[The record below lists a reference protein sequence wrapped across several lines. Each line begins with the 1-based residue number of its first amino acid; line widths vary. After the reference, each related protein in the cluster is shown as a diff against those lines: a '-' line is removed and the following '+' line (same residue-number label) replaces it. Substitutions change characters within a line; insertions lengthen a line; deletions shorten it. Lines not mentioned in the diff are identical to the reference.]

1 MRKISFLCAALAS
14 LMTSPLLAQTMP
26 YATQSTT
33 PAPSGHTLS
42 VQLQG
47 ARARTGSIMITVCDE
62 AGFDGQGS
70 CNWRKIVPINTIG
83 RPIVFENIPTGSYGV
98 KLFHDVNGNNRLDTN
113 AMGIPREPYA
123 FSNNARGN
131 FGPAKFK
138 DAGFTIDKA
147 TAISIRI
154 N

>member
-1 MRKISFLCAALAS
+1 MKKISLFGISLVS
-14 LMTSPLLAQTMP
+14 LMASPILAQKTP
-26 YATQSTT
+26 SQPPTIVATG
-33 PAPSGHTLS
+33 GHTLS

-47 ARARTGSIMITVCDE
+47 VRARTGQIMITVCNE

-70 CNWRKIVPINTIG
+70 CDWRKIVPV
-83 RPIVFENIPTGSYGV
+83 RDASKPIIFENVPTGSYGV
-98 KLFHDVNGNNRLDTN
+98 KLFHDVNGNNRLDSN

-138 DAGFTIDKA
+138 DAAFTIDKA
-147 TAISIRI
+147 TTISIRL